1 MTWIDQGGLLMWP
14 LLFLSVVALAVILD
28 RMIVFSTLKLPNDA
42 QQNDLLDVIKK
53 GCDRDAEDRAKA
65 FTPEFISL
73 VDGLS
78 RNASQEKRERMAT
91 LHIEELIRN
100 LDKRVGWLATT
111 GRVAPLLGLLGT
123 VLGMI
128 HTFSSLSAVRGG
140 ALDMTLLA
148 DGIWQALITT
158 ASGLIIAIPCVMAH
172 QAFVRSQETIA
183 FKLTRFANLALDPG
197 EEKK

>member
-42 QQNDLLDVIKK
+42 QQTDLLDFIKK
-53 GCDRDAEDRAKA
+53 GRVRDAEERAKA
-65 FTPEFISL
+65 FAPEFVSL
-73 VDGLS
+73 VNELS
-78 RNASQEKRERMAT
+78 GNAVQEKRERLAT
-91 LHIEELIRN
+91 LHIEELIHN
-100 LDKRVGWLATT
+100 LDKRIGWLATT

-128 HTFSSLSAVRGG
+128 HTFSSLSAVQGG

-158 ASGLIIAIPCVMAH
+158 ASGLIVAIPCVMAH
-172 QAFVRSQETIA
+172 QACVRSQEAIA